1 MCEES
6 SLMPIKFSVE
16 SLGDEVINCSVEFE
30 KTSKDIIVHEKSSI
44 FTYYLNFKK
53 WGCHSKVRMKL
64 FSSYPF
70 FLFYTWKYID
80 IKDDFIIYPKV
91 PKRELNRLKDN
102 SLHEFSDIEQN
113 KYKEGDPLSRVNWKK
128 FSQSGDLYVKQDLGG
143 DSELN
148 LLEESLLDRIDK
160 TQAVGI
166 LCYEIDN
173 HLKRSKSFTFIDR
186 HNHTRVISKA
196 KNMIELAKGLVHEI
210 E

>member
-1 MCEES
+1 MESTKSRPFFQRLKHQLKNSGIKDNKVYIIPSRFGLLYLAVLFFSIILAVSFGHSFSYFLSALMFVFFVLASFISNSYVKDIKLSHIPGSTMCEES

-113 KYKEGDPLSRVNWKK
+113 KYKEG
-128 FSQSGDLYVKQDLGG
+128 
-143 DSELN
+143 E
-148 LLEESLLDRIDK
+148 
-160 TQAVGI
+160 
-166 LCYEIDN
+166 
-173 HLKRSKSFTFIDR
+173 
-186 HNHTRVISKA
+186 
-196 KNMIELAKGLVHEI
+196 
-210 E
+210 